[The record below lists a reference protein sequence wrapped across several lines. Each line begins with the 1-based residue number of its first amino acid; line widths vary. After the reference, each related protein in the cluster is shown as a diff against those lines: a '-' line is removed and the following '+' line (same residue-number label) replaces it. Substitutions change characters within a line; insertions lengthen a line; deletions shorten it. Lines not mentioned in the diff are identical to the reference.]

1 MKNNDSKRKLTLSRQ
16 TLRRL
21 ESPQLAEVAGGS
33 VLTQI
38 PAQCTTGFSASTSPT
53 C

>member
-1 MKNNDSKRKLTLSRQ
+1 MKKHETRRKLTLSRQ

-21 ESPQLAEVAGGS
+21 ESPQLAEVAGGVS
-33 VLTQI
+33 VLTQV
-38 PAQCTTGFSASTSPT
+38 PAQCTTGSNRTGET